1 MTIAQQVENMRTL
14 KGIEIEEF
22 ANKVGLDT
30 ETVTKLEQGL
40 IDPQISILEKI
51 TKAYNWSFKIGDVS
65 I

>member
-1 MTIAQQVENMRTL
+1 MTIAQQVEKMRTL
-14 KGIEIEEF
+14 KGLEIEEF

-30 ETVTKLEQGL
+30 ETVSKLEQGL